1 MIFLQRDFFGIIIAI
16 LGAITVVLSAN
27 PSDTRLDHEGLI
39 RAISQRAFL
48 VYSIVYIVGVAILS
62 GLSESE
68 VGRRHVF
75 VDVGLCALFG
85 TFIPNCS
92 HNNV

>member
-1 MIFLQRDFFGIIIAI
+1 MFGIIIAI

-27 PSDTRLDHEGLI
+27 PSDTRLDHNGLI
-39 RAISQRAFL
+39 QAITQHIFIA
-48 VYSIVYIVGVAILS
+48 YSIIYIVGAIILS

-75 VDVGLCALFG
+75 VDVGKVVEDA
-85 TFIPNCS
+85 
-92 HNNV
+92 V